1 MTGQVTQPYPR
12 ASRLGVLVAR
22 VSVYAV
28 RSTLGNM
35 VSRLRRVSF
44 ICLLAIA
51 CSAASARAEWT
62 AAVYLGASHT
72 VPATLTVDLTSP
84 QVHEIH
90 DDVHF
95 ESHSFESPQY
105 FGYRGGWFPSAD
117 ARVGIE
123 GELTHLKVYAAE
135 GALGPMVQRFSISH
149 GLNLVLANVVWRT
162 PLGKGVRLTARG
174 GAGFAMPH
182 GESQILGVY
191 QEQYEISSVALQ
203 GAVGI
208 EKRFRQHISAFG
220 ELKLTTASPKV
231 HVSGGTIDGRY
242 FSQHAAFGL
251 GVWF

>member
-1 MTGQVTQPYPR
+1 M
-12 ASRLGVLVAR
+12 ASWVRRLGL
-22 VSVYAV
+22 
-28 RSTLGNM
+28 L
-35 VSRLRRVSF
+35 
-44 ICLLAIA
+44 CLLAIS
-51 CSAASARAEWT
+51 CSAVPARAEWT
-62 AAVYLGASHT
+62 AAAYLGASHT
-72 VPATLTVDLTSP
+72 APATLTVDLTSP
-84 QVHEIH
+84 QVHEVH

-95 ESHSFESPQY
+95 ESRSFDSPQY

-117 ARVGIE
+117 ARIGIE

-162 PLGKGVRLTARG
+162 PLGKGVQLTARA

-191 QEQYEISSVALQ
+191 QEQYEISSAAFQ

>member
-1 MTGQVTQPYPR
+1 M
-12 ASRLGVLVAR
+12 
-22 VSVYAV
+22 
-28 RSTLGNM
+28 
-35 VSRLRRVSF
+35 
-44 ICLLAIA
+44 CLLAISGFA
-51 CSAASARAEWT
+51 LPARAEWT
-62 AAVYLGASHT
+62 AAAYLGASHT

-84 QVHEIH
+84 QVHETH

-95 ESHSFESPQY
+95 ESRSFQSPQY

-135 GALGPMVQRFSISH
+135 GALGPMVQRFSMSH
-149 GLNLVLANVVWRT
+149 GLNLVLVNVVWRT
-162 PLGKGVRLTARG
+162 PLGRGVRLTARG

-182 GESQILGVY
+182 VESQIFDGTGAVY
-191 QEQYEISSVALQ
+191 QEQYEISSAAFQ
-203 GAVGI
+203 GALGA

-231 HVSGGTIDGRY
+231 HVPGGTIEGRY
-242 FSQHAAFGL
+242 FSQHFAAGL

>member
-1 MTGQVTQPYPR
+1 MASGVWR
-12 ASRLGVLVAR
+12 ASLISLAAVL
-22 VSVYAV
+22 
-28 RSTLGNM
+28 
-35 VSRLRRVSF
+35 
-44 ICLLAIA
+44 CLALP
-51 CSAASARAEWT
+51 ARAEWT
-62 AAVYLGASHT
+62 AAAYLGASHS

-84 QVHEIH
+84 QVHETH

-95 ESHSFESPQY
+95 ESRSFQSPQY

-117 ARVGIE
+117 ASIGIE

-135 GALGPMVQRFSISH
+135 GALGPMVERFSISH
-149 GLNLVLANVVWRT
+149 GLNLVLANIVWRR

-191 QEQYEISSVALQ
+191 QEQYEISSAAFQ
-203 GAVGI
+203 GAIGA

-231 HVSGGTIDGRY
+231 HVSGGTIEGRY
-242 FSQHAAFGL
+242 FSQHFAAGL